1 MSNQH
6 GTAVPRCSKIDH
18 WTVFSPRGF
27 VLSLLSF
34 FCLIEQRSLWN
45 DGFRVERRA
54 AKRTHVAP
62 PKGTSEHCFGCQRVR
77 QSFSFGEKKPKK
89 PKNKPVLQLLLLIQR
104 GEGRGGGL
112 GGGGVASEC
121 QRFSVWSVTNCQQ
134 SFLRTFYCC
143 IQMEHRGSPPPLHSQ
158 LWVFSSLFV
167 SVSWKGPPPPFP
179 PTSINTTQASCAPS
193 LGACKG
199 ARECF
204 SFPLLGCLGSRS
216 H

>member
-104 GEGRGGGL
+104 GEGRGGGSWGR
-112 GGGGVASEC
+112 GGGKWVPAIFSLKCNELPAIFPPHFLLLHSNGASWITAAASLSAMSVLFPVC
-121 QRFSVWSVTNCQQ
+121 Q
-134 SFLRTFYCC
+134 C
-143 IQMEHRGSPPPLHSQ
+143 IMKGSPPTLPTHLH
-158 LWVFSSLFV
+158 
-167 SVSWKGPPPPFP
+167 
-179 PTSINTTQASCAPS
+179 
-193 LGACKG
+193 
-199 ARECF
+199 
-204 SFPLLGCLGSRS
+204 
-216 H
+216 